1 MNAIITHRT
10 NPNVRHKIKGILL
23 AEKLN
28 KHIAWKKQV
37 DKVMRLRIENNINK
51 NIIIFIHPLYL
62 M

>member
-1 MNAIITHRT
+1 MNTIITYRT

-37 DKVMRLRIENNINK
+37 DKVMRFLIENNINEQIEF
-51 NIIIFIHPLYL
+51 IIEE
-62 M
+62 

>member
-1 MNAIITHRT
+1 MNAIRTHRT

-37 DKVMRLRIENNINK
+37 DKVMRLHIENEINEQIEF
-51 NIIIFIHPLYL
+51 IIEE
-62 M
+62 

>member
-1 MNAIITHRT
+1 MNSIIIHRT

-37 DKVMRLRIENNINK
+37 DKVMRLRMENEKNEEIEF
-51 NIIIFIHPLYL
+51 IIEE
-62 M
+62 

>member
-37 DKVMRLRIENNINK
+37 DKVMRLRIENEK
-51 NIIIFIHPLYL
+51 NEEIEFIIEE
-62 M
+62 

>member
-37 DKVMRLRIENNINK
+37 DKVMRFLIENNINEQIEF
-51 NIIIFIHPLYL
+51 IIEE
-62 M
+62 

>member
-37 DKVMRLRIENNINK
+37 DKVMRLHIENEINEQIEF
-51 NIIIFIHPLYL
+51 IIEE
-62 M
+62 